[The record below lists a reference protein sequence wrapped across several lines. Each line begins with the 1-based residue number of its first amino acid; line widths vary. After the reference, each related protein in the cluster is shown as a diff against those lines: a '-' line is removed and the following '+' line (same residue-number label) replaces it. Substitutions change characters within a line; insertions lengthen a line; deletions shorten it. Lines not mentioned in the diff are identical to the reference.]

1 MIKNVIFDC
10 SDTILHFGVPA
21 WLADLTGDAA
31 RAEHIRTA
39 IMNSPVWFRYDNG
52 TATVQDVERE
62 VLPGLA
68 EADRP
73 IARRHLQEWVDHYTP
88 VEGMPQLLAEL
99 KARGYRLFLL
109 SDFPECFTRLA
120 QQFDFFSLFDGIMVS
135 YLMHC
140 SKRDGGALFDCLLRE
155 YGLKPEECAFV
166 DDLPSYVKLARAR
179 GIRAHL
185 ATDAKTIAEWLMGL

>member
-10 SDTILHFGVPA
+10 SDTILHFGAPA
-21 WLADLTGDAA
+21 WLTDLTGDAA

-39 IMNSPVWFRYDNG
+39 IMNSPVWYRYDNG
-52 TATVQDVERE
+52 TATLEDVARE

-73 IARRHLQEWVDHYTP
+73 IARRHLQEWIDHYVP

-109 SDFPECFTRLA
+109 SDFPDCFTRLA
-120 QQFDFFSLFDGIMVS
+120 GRFDFFSLFDGMMVS
-135 YLMHC
+135 YLVHC
-140 SKRDGGALFDCLLRE
+140 SKRDNGALFDCLLRE

-166 DDLPSYVKLARAR
+166 DDLPPYVELARAR
-179 GIRAHL
+179 GMQAHL
-185 ATDAKTIAEWLMGL
+185 AADAKTIADWLAGL